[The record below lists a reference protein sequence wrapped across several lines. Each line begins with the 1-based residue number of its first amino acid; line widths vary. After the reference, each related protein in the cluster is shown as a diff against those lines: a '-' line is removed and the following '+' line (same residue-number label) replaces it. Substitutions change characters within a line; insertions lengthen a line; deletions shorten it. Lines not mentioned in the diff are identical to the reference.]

1 MTAENVLANVLLEIR
16 LDNTSAQLTSNAY
29 EIRQIRAFMNA
40 AGKDVS
46 RRAEWYR
53 LVKEWTVAGN
63 VSEASLPGDFQM
75 LTEQN
80 AVRLNKTGS
89 HQVRPAAGPEV
100 WELLSARPST
110 QPYYHVHAGT
120 ILFAPALDADG
131 AKVRYVS
138 RHWVE
143 DSQEITQNGD
153 TLLVPERLIEKGT
166 IWRWKRQKGLPY
178 DDVLAEFE
186 ADLIGEIKAD
196 RGQGSGGNQG

>member
-1 MTAENVLANVLLEIR
+1 MTAESVLTNVLLEIG
-16 LDNTSAQLTSNAY
+16 LDNASAQLTSNDY
-29 EIRQIRAFMNA
+29 EIRQIKAFMNA

-46 RRAEWYR
+46 RRAEWYH
-53 LVKEWTVAGN
+53 LVKELTVAGS
-63 VSEASLPGDFQM
+63 VGDVDLPDDFQM

-80 AVRLNKTGS
+80 AVRLNKTGF

-100 WELLSARPST
+100 WGLLSARPST
-110 QPYYHVHAGT
+110 QPYYHLHAGK
-120 ILFAPALDADG
+120 ILFSPALDTDG

-143 DSQEITQNGD
+143 GKEEITQNGD
-153 TLLVPERLIEKGT
+153 NLLVPERLIEKGA

-178 DDVLAEFE
+178 DDMLAEFE

-196 RGQGSGGNQG
+196 RKQG